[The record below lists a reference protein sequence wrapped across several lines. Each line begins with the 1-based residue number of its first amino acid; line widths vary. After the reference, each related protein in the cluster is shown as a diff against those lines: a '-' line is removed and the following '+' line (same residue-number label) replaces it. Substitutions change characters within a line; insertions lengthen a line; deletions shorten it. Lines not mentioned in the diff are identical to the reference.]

1 MPRVNEINY
10 RNAFI
15 DMLKGVAIVV
25 VVFYHLG
32 AFKYG
37 WFAVDMFLVINGYLI
52 TNSIGSRIN
61 SGNFSPSRYLV
72 RRFARLWP
80 LVVAVGLVALIIGY
94 FTMLPDD
101 LENVA
106 ESVVASNFFGNN
118 ILSTIT
124 ARDYWD
130 VKQEY
135 KPLMHLWYVGMIAQ
149 FYVAYI
155 LLVAVIKKIS
165 DLRGKDFDKILFG
178 SLVALTLVGLLL
190 YLTCRDAGYRF
201 YLPAYRFW
209 EMTFGGLLAFCSGK
223 TAARFRP
230 SVALSK
236 SKVMITLLLLATVLI
251 FIGNNGSLSVTLLI
265 ITVLISGAM
274 VVGADA
280 FANFNGKRRSVWSLV
295 AAIGA
300 CSYSI
305 FIWHQPILAF
315 YRYVITATPG
325 WLDYAAY
332 FVIVTAVGS
341 VSYLFV
347 EKRLKKLPTGKESA
361 VLALSAVGCVVT
373 TVAGLLLYA
382 NAGVVR
388 DVPELDVFKNNVHR
402 GMHAEYNDRVYNMDR
417 DFSDDGRI
425 KVLVV
430 GNSFARDWVNV
441 LLESDIADSLDIS
454 YVSTSQLSKKHA
466 ARINKADYVFSVAS
480 TKIHDNVFD
489 DLIDRFI
496 SKDAPWYGIGT
507 KQYGDSNGNI
517 YSKRNSADY
526 YSQTVSFK
534 TVARTYKTEKKI
546 WTDYIDFIAPV
557 LHENGEISAFTD
569 DNKYISQDTR
579 HLTQAGARFYARIFD
594 LRSIF
599 GL

>member
-178 SLVALTLVGLLL
+178 SLVVLTSVGLLL

-209 EMTFGGLLAFCSGK
+209 EMTFGGLLVFCGGK

-230 SVALSK
+230 SVELSK
-236 SKVMITLLLLATVLI
+236 NKVMITLLLLATVLI

-373 TVAGLLLYA
+373 SAAGLLLYA

-454 YVSTSQLSKKHA
+454 YVCTSQLSKKHA

-496 SKDAPWYGIGT
+496 SQDAPWYGIGT

>member
-178 SLVALTLVGLLL
+178 SLVALTSVGLLL

-201 YLPAYRFW
+201 YLPVYRFW
-209 EMTFGGLLAFCSGK
+209 EMTFGGLLVFCSGK

-236 SKVMITLLLLATVLI
+236 NKVMITLLLLATVLI

-332 FVIVTAVGS
+332 FVVVTAVGS
-341 VSYLFV
+341 VSYLLV
-347 EKRLKKLPTGKESA
+347 EKRLKKLPAGKESA

-373 TVAGLLLYA
+373 SVAGLLLYA

-454 YVSTSQLSKKHA
+454 YVSTNQLSKKHA
-466 ARINKADYVFSVAS
+466 ARIDKADYVFSVAS
-480 TKIHDNVFD
+480 TKIHDNAFD

-496 SKDAPWYGIGT
+496 SQDAPWYGIGT

-546 WTDYIDFIAPV
+546 WNDYIDFIAPV

>member
-61 SGNFSPSRYLV
+61 SGNFSPFRYLV

-124 ARDYWD
+124 ERDYWD

-178 SLVALTLVGLLL
+178 SLVALTSVGLLL

-209 EMTFGGLLAFCSGK
+209 EMTFGGLLVFCSGK

-236 SKVMITLLLLATVLI
+236 NKAMITLLLLATVLI

-332 FVIVTAVGS
+332 FVIVAAVGS

-347 EKRLKKLPTGKESA
+347 EKRLKKLPVGKEST

-496 SKDAPWYGIGT
+496 SQDAPWYGIGT

-546 WTDYIDFIAPV
+546 WNDYIDFIAPV